1 MLPYAKCYNE
11 GIFGARTDL
20 GIAAAILGVDTGAGA
35 PLVTYR
41 RVEGGGDFCLKSQ
54 IRGRKGRPFE
64 RTHIPTFI
72 RSVKAVLRLVQCHMC
87 MIHMNVTLLSF

>member
-41 RVEGGGDFCLKSQ
+41 RVEGGGRFLFEKSDS
-54 IRGRKGRPFE
+54 GKE
-64 RTHIPTFI
+64 RSAF
-72 RSVKAVLRLVQCHMC
+72 
-87 MIHMNVTLLSF
+87 